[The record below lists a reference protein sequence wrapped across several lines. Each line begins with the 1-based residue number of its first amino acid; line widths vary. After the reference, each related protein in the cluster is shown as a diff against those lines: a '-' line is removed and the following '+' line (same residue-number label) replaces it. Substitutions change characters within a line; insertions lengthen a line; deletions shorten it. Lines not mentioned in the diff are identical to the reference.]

1 MVSGTCYRQKGSNIG
16 VLWVVANYI
25 VIIII
30 MHPEH
35 NNTVH
40 IAICTRDEF
49 RQLHCNNGS

>member
-1 MVSGTCYRQKGSNIG
+1 MVSGTCYRQMGSNIG